1 MKVILSRKGFDSS
14 NGGIVSPI
22 FENGDMISFPI
33 PSDDKDSFSDLSYNG
48 MGYDEILS
56 CLNYKG
62 GSHCHLDP
70 DLDQSRRREKVDG
83 WVPAFGQS
91 STSAIYLLNN
101 NVEPGD
107 LFLFFG
113 NFHFVEWNGQKYKY
127 VKQSGD
133 FYKDNDLQVVWGYLQ
148 VGDIVMNHQEQRRY
162 WWHPHSIESRANKD
176 TNIIFRASNQLS
188 FDTSKPGAGLLAY
201 DEKRV
206 MTLYGEFLPEPAYEE
221 AVALIRYADMLIIGG
236 TSLEVGSA
244 AQLAHM
250 YHGKVSGD
258 HQ

>member
-1 MKVILSRKGFDSS
+1 M
-14 NGGIVSPI
+14 
-22 FENGDMISFPI
+22 
-33 PSDDKDSFSDLSYNG
+33 
-48 MGYDEILS
+48 
-56 CLNYKG
+56 
-62 GSHCHLDP
+62 
-70 DLDQSRRREKVDG
+70 
-83 WVPAFGQS
+83 
-91 STSAIYLLNN
+91 LNN

-206 MTLYGEFLPEPAYEE
+206 MTLYGELLPEPAYEE

-250 YHGKVSGD
+250 YHGKYLVIINKGKTKMEGKAEQQINFIIVD
-258 HQ
+258 EKDMRRVIV